1 MKILFDVTSQSNY
14 HAMPM
19 SLFEELQKGLP
30 KHKLVYVTNNQTQGE
45 IKDADILVC
54 YNLTKENFLKAE
66 NLKLIIYATDG
77 MGAKRLFTELINS
90 EVIVTNSR
98 GCRSQAIA
106 EHSIMLILACSRNLP
121 FMMENITTEGWWGS
135 NVANSNYLPGEIS
148 GKTIMVLGLGNIGSR
163 IAKIAKKG
171 FGMRVIGVVKH
182 PRERD
187 NADIVIPQDQITNHL
202 PETDIVAITLPETLE
217 TEKLFGKIEFD
228 AMKTGTILIN
238 VSRGGVIE
246 TTELVNALSS
256 GKLAYAGLDVFD
268 KEPLPTEHPL
278 RRCKNV
284 IMTPHASG
292 ITPYFWS
299 RFGAI
304 IRKNILNFESGQ
316 PLINLVDKSSGY

>member
-1 MKILFDVTSQSNY
+1 MKILFDVTSQSAY
-14 HAMPM
+14 HTMPVA
-19 SLFEELQKGLP
+19 LFEELQKGLP
-30 KHKLVYVTNNQTQGE
+30 KHKLVYAANDQVQNE
-45 IKDADILVC
+45 IEDTDILVC
-54 YNLTKENFLKAE
+54 YSVSKENFLKAKK
-66 NLKLIIYATDG
+66 LKLIIYATDG
-77 MGAKRLFTELINS
+77 MGSKRLFQELIDS
-90 EVIVTNSR
+90 DIIVTNSR

-171 FGMRVIGVVKH
+171 FGMKVIGVVKH

-187 NADIVIPQDQITNHL
+187 NTEIVITLDQITKHL

-217 TEKLFGKIEFD
+217 TEKLFGKKEFD
-228 AMKTGTILIN
+228 AMREKTILIN

-246 TTELVNALSS
+246 TTELVKALNS

-268 KEPLPTEHPL
+268 KEPLPIDHPI
-278 RRCKNV
+278 RACKNV

-292 ITPYFWS
+292 ITPFFWA

-304 IRKNILNFESGQ
+304 IKKNIQNFESGQ
-316 PLINLVDKSSGY
+316 PLINIVDKSSGY

>member
-1 MKILFDVTSQSNY
+1 MKILFDVTSQSSY
-14 HAMPM
+14 HTMPL
-19 SLFEELQKGLP
+19 SLFEELHKGLP
-30 KHKLVYVTNNQTQGE
+30 KHELVYATTDRVQNE
-45 IKDADILVC
+45 IGDADILVC
-54 YNLTKENFLKAE
+54 YNLTRENFQKAK

-135 NVANSNYLPGEIS
+135 NVANSSHLPGEIS

-171 FGMRVIGVVKH
+171 FGMKVIGVVKH

-187 NADIVIPQDQITNHL
+187 NADIVINQDQITKHL
-202 PETDIVAITLPETLE
+202 PDTDIVAITLPETLE
-217 TEKLFGKIEFD
+217 TEKLFGKKEFD
-228 AMKTGTILIN
+228 AMKKGTILIN

-246 TTELVNALSS
+246 TAELVNALNS

-268 KEPLPTEHPL
+268 KEPLPIDHPL
-278 RRCKNV
+278 RTCRNV

-292 ITPYFWS
+292 VTPFFWA

-304 IRKNILNFESGQ
+304 IKKNILNFESGQ